1 MKVLFKYGIGAFSG
15 TINDA
20 VYSMTKNQTG
30 SYLRKWVKPRLTSN
44 NTLFGTIA
52 KNLAAIWADVSTDYK
67 ADMDSYVDI
76 WNTEHNDPNNP
87 FSPRMTSFG
96 CWIRMLYL
104 FSDLNEGHI
113 DLATVTYSDLQ
124 TVGED
129 ILSIA
134 VAIQNGFMDNVT
146 GGDTFTANM

>member
-15 TINDA
+15 TISDG

-30 SYLRKWVKPRLTSN
+30 SYMRKWVKPRLTPN
-44 NTLFGTIA
+44 NSLFGTIA

-96 CWIRMLYL
+96 CFVRMLYL

-134 VAIQNGFMDNVT
+134 VAIQNGYMDNVT

>member
-1 MKVLFKYGIGAFSG
+1 M
-15 TINDA
+15 
-20 VYSMTKNQTG
+20 
-30 SYLRKWVKPRLTSN
+30 PRLTSN

-52 KNLAAIWADVSTDYK
+52 KNLAAVWASVSTDYK
-67 ADMDSYVDI
+67 GDMDSYVNI
-76 WNTEHNDPNNP
+76 WNTEYNDPNNP

-104 FSDLNEGHI
+104 FADLNEGHI
-113 DLATVTYSDLQ
+113 DLATVTYNDLQ

-134 VAIQNGFMDNVT
+134 LAIENGFMDNVT
-146 GGDTFTANM
+146 GGEAFTANM